1 MFTIGAEKRVKLK
14 DLKRI
19 EAAAVTEDMVKGRR
33 WEPTEHFDV
42 LRAVDRAM
50 RSEGLTPRFETTTE
64 ANGKIVAA
72 TAAYV
77 EAASV
82 QPVLGIVSGLNG
94 RVPIRFYGGVRLA
107 DGTRFLTCPTVPT
120 LKHQTGGEPL
130 TEFAARIAAACR
142 ATCTD
147 KTIKQFDLWREEA
160 TEEKFGPIRATPVL
174 DEFVGRAY
182 DQTKISTHMKYEI
195 LARLSEPEGDCNGP
209 PATLFRFWWAF
220 AVAVSRGRPT
230 YQLGRK
236 LAFLAASKGRPP
248 EVFKF

>member
-1 MFTIGAEKRVKLK
+1 MFTIEAEKRVRLK
-14 DLKRI
+14 DLKKI
-19 EAAAVTEDMVKGRR
+19 EAADVIGDAVKGSR

-42 LRAVDRAM
+42 LRAVDKAM
-50 RSEGLTPRFETTTE
+50 RAEGLTPKFETTTE

-72 TAAYV
+72 TATFV
-77 EAASV
+77 EAGV

-94 RVPIRFYGGVRLA
+94 RVPIRFYGGVRLP
-107 DGTRFLTCPTVPT
+107 DGTSFLTCPEVPT

-130 TEFAARIAAACR
+130 TDFAARIAAACR

-147 KTIKQFDLWREEA
+147 KTIKQFDLWQQEA
-160 TEEKFGPIRATPVL
+160 SEEKFGPIRATPFL

-182 DQTKISTHMKYEI
+182 DQSKISTHMKYEV
-195 LARLSEPEGDCNGP
+195 LARLSEPEGDCSGP
-209 PATLFRFWWAF
+209 PGTLFRFWWAF
-220 AVAVSRGRPT
+220 AFAVSRGRPT

-236 LAFLAASKGRPP
+236 LAFLAASKGGPP